1 MTKRRKIITGIL
13 VFILL
18 LIIAGSIYLFTGRKI
33 SDASGDV
40 IKGDLGTE
48 SLVVYFSRQGEILG
62 DLDAVTSA
70 TANSNQGMNDEDVS
84 DTEAAARMIR
94 NLTGADLYQIHTEHY
109 YRKSF
114 MGTAATAWVEN
125 TFHMR
130 PKLAALPDNL
140 DDYDTIYIGYP
151 IWWFNAPMAV
161 GTFLESYDL
170 SGKTVIPFCTSQDN
184 DIEVSM
190 DFIRNTAA
198 GAEVLEGHRIHEEN
212 LNDVAAWLHQIGVT
226 TKEISGQM
234 SSKEAESQTAETESE
249 NVTQGTE
256 NYKGFVLDNVLHSED
271 EGDIHY
277 NLYVPESYDGSEAY
291 ALFLTLPG
299 YQGLYFQGVGENLR
313 TENIGFTAQ
322 EYNPE
327 MIIAAPQL
335 DDWGETSARQT
346 IALTE
351 YLLSAYNIDQSKV
364 YVEGYSG
371 GGETM
376 SLVMGMRPELY
387 TAYLQGSSQWD
398 GAYDA
403 VVENR
408 IPVYLVVGES
418 DEYYGSEPSEQ
429 AYQNLHD
436 LYEKEGLSD
445 KEIDKLLVLDVKDS
459 AYFKK
464 AGVTNQHGQGG
475 KLFFED
481 EKIMSWLFEQQKA

>member
-1 MTKRRKIITGIL
+1 
-13 VFILL
+13 
-18 LIIAGSIYLFTGRKI
+18 
-33 SDASGDV
+33 
-40 IKGDLGTE
+40 
-48 SLVVYFSRQGEILG
+48 
-62 DLDAVTSA
+62 
-70 TANSNQGMNDEDVS
+70 
-84 DTEAAARMIR
+84 
-94 NLTGADLYQIHTEHY
+94 
-109 YRKSF
+109 
-114 MGTAATAWVEN
+114 
-125 TFHMR
+125 
-130 PKLAALPDNL
+130 
-140 DDYDTIYIGYP
+140 
-151 IWWFNAPMAV
+151 MAV

-313 TENIGFTAQ
+313 AENIGFTAQ

>member
-84 DTEAAARMIR
+84 DTEAAARMIQ

-170 SGKTVIPFCTSQDN
+170 KGKTIIPFATSGGSDMGKTN
-184 DIEVSM
+184 EKLAPSCP
-190 DFIRNTAA
+190 
-198 GAEVLEGHRIHEEN
+198 GSKL
-212 LNDVAAWLHQIGVT
+212 LHGKVFN
-226 TKEISGQM
+226 SY
-234 SSKEAESQTAETESE
+234 SSKA
-249 NVTQGTE
+249 
-256 NYKGFVLDNVLHSED
+256 D
-271 EGDIHY
+271 
-277 NLYVPESYDGSEAY
+277 
-291 ALFLTLPG
+291 
-299 YQGLYFQGVGENLR
+299 
-313 TENIGFTAQ
+313 
-322 EYNPE
+322 
-327 MIIAAPQL
+327 
-335 DDWGETSARQT
+335 
-346 IALTE
+346 
-351 YLLSAYNIDQSKV
+351 LSAW
-364 YVEGYSG
+364 VE
-371 GGETM
+371 T
-376 SLVMGMRPELY
+376 
-387 TAYLQGSSQWD
+387 
-398 GAYDA
+398 
-403 VVENR
+403 
-408 IPVYLVVGES
+408 
-418 DEYYGSEPSEQ
+418 
-429 AYQNLHD
+429 
-436 LYEKEGLSD
+436 LS
-445 KEIDKLLVLDVKDS
+445 
-459 AYFKK
+459 F
-464 AGVTNQHGQGG
+464 
-475 KLFFED
+475 
-481 EKIMSWLFEQQKA
+481 